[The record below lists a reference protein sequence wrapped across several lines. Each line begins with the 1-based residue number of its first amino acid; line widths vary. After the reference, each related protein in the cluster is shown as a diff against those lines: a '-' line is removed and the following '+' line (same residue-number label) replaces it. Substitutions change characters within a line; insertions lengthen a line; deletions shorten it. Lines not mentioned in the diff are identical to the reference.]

1 MTFNMNPSQ
10 ALRQQ
15 FQKDCQDQCLK
26 YWWVGKA
33 AFHQY
38 DRCVSMCVR
47 QTIERERPRERPSV
61 FKERRKGNVATQKK
75 FGS

>member
-1 MTFNMNPSQ
+1 MHPSQ

-15 FQKDCQDQCLK
+15 FKKDCQDKCMK
-26 YWWVGKA
+26 YWWIGKA
-33 AFHQY
+33 TLFQY

-47 QTIERERPRERPSV
+47 QTIERERPSV
-61 FKERRKGNVATQKK
+61 FKQRREGNVATQKE

>member
-1 MTFNMNPSQ
+1 MNPSQ

-15 FQKDCQDQCLK
+15 FKKDCQDQCMK
-26 YWWVGKA
+26 FRWIGKA
-33 AFHQY
+33 AFYQH

-47 QTIERERPRERPSV
+47 QTIERERPHV
-61 FKERRKGNVATQKK
+61 FKERRKGNGEKE

>member
-1 MTFNMNPSQ
+1 MNPSQ
-10 ALRQQ
+10 TLRQQ
-15 FQKDCQDQCLK
+15 FKKDCKQTCMK

-47 QTIERERPRERPSV
+47 QTIERERPSV
-61 FKERRKGNVATQKK
+61 FKERRKGNVATQKE
-75 FGS
+75 FES

>member
-10 ALRQQ
+10 ALRHQ
-15 FQKDCQDQCLK
+15 FKKDCQQICLK

-33 AFHQY
+33 AFHHY
-38 DRCVSMCVR
+38 DRCVSTCVR
-47 QTIERERPRERPSV
+47 QTIERERPPV
-61 FKERRKGNVATQKK
+61 FKERRKGNVATQKE

>member
-15 FQKDCQDQCLK
+15 FKKDCQQTCLK

-47 QTIERERPRERPSV
+47 QTIERERPPV
-61 FKERRKGNVATQKK
+61 FKEMQKGNVATQNE